1 MNFKQTVKLSHFEGA
16 LFALMI
22 ASTESFLNYY
32 AVKQNISAF
41 QIAIL
46 ATLPLLCGAMA
57 QISIPKLI
65 SEKNLGHSIV
75 WTMLIQV
82 IGVLGILHTVYQQF
96 SYSHLLFFACIYFI
110 GGQSSTPLWID
121 WASRIIPRRHFRKY
135 MANRSEFT
143 WYLILF
149 FYVSLALLGQYT
161 SWFKT
166 ITIFIIGA
174 VARIISCTVQYFII
188 RRPIPVRPLSPHSQ
202 NENTEIKLRI
212 EPNTKKLIFVFIYLT
227 AFFRMAVV
235 MSGPFFYPYMLN
247 ELKLSMTSF
256 VILTSMP
263 FLGRAIFFSRW
274 GRAGTHYSAFIG
286 VMIAALYI
294 SFIPIIWTLTS
305 NYYYLL
311 GLEIISGIAWGGL
324 ELNQVLMIQNFVHH
338 KSRIYLGGHMALSNF
353 LSVIGAIIGSYFISK
368 NYSFYMVFR
377 LSAFFRLAVAL
388 CLVLFARRILPFE
401 FKVIAFKN
409 YCKSVFS
416 CH

>member
-16 LFALMI
+16 LFALMV

-32 AVKQNISAF
+32 AVKQNISPF
-41 QIAIL
+41 ELAIL
-46 ATLPLLCGAMA
+46 STLPLLCGALA
-57 QISIPKLI
+57 QITIPKLI
-65 SEKNLGHSIV
+65 TEKNLGASIV

-82 IGVLGILHTVYQQF
+82 VGVLGILHTVYQTF
-96 SYSHLLFFACIYFI
+96 SYAHLLGFACLYFI

-161 SWFKT
+161 SWFKV

-174 VARIISCTVQYFII
+174 VARIISCAVQYFII
-188 RRPIPVRPLSPHSQ
+188 RKPMPARPVRAIFNDDTFVQ
-202 NENTEIKLRI
+202 
-212 EPNTKKLIFVFIYLT
+212 EPKNKKLMFSFIYMT

-235 MSGPFFYPYMLN
+235 TSGPFFFPYMLN

-274 GRAGTHYSAFIG
+274 GKNGGHYSAYLG
-286 VMIAALYI
+286 VVITAFYI
-294 SFIPIIWTLTS
+294 SIIPLIWTFS
-305 NYYYLL
+305 RNYFYLL
-311 GLEIISGIAWGGL
+311 GFEIISGIAWGGL
-324 ELNQVLMIQNFVHH
+324 ELNQVLMIQNFVHQ
-338 KSRIYLGGHMALSNF
+338 KSRVYLGGHMALSNF
-353 LSVIGAIIGSYFISK
+353 LSVLGAVIGSYFMSK
-368 NYSFYMVFR
+368 DYSFYTIFR
-377 LSAFFRLAVAL
+377 LSAFFRFTVAIG
-388 CLVLFARRILPFE
+388 LFIAARGFFPIE
-401 FKVIAFKN
+401 FRLQSFKS
-409 YCKSVFS
+409 YLKSVFS